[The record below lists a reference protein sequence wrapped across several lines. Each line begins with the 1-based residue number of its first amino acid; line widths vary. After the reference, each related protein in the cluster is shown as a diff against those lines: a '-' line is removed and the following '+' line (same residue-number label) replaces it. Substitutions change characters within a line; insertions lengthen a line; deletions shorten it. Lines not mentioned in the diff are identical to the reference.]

1 MALPEEQAEQYYEKC
16 KSKSY
21 KDEEF
26 EQFEKKVDNI
36 SRLIANFSNKD
47 KNLAAAA
54 MREAKLLLGD
64 NQHEDKEARVTH
76 ELVSK
81 NTEKLD
87 LEKDKVGVQ
96 ENVKKEDKELA
107 LESANN
113 ASAHNASVD
122 NASANNISSNNASAS
137 DDVDE
142 SKIRV
147 KKNKTVINQKAFDK
161 FYEAEQQDTMSQDA
175 FMRSVEIDAQRRFEE
190 RKARQEIAD
199 KFKANGNKAFQSG
212 QYEAALVQYD
222 KAIEQIRDSAV
233 LYTNRALTLLHL
245 QLYDPVLPDCDKA
258 LRLDEDNMKAHL
270 YKARAMHSLGQREKA
285 KEYVKE
291 LVEKY
296 PTRRKLVENY
306 TQAFEQE

>member
-1 MALPEEQAEQYYEKC
+1 MALPEEQAEQYYENC

-47 KNLAAAA
+47 KNIAAAA

-64 NQHEDKEARVTH
+64 NQHEDKEERVTH

-81 NTEKLD
+81 NTDKLD

-96 ENVKKEDKELA
+96 ENVKKEDRELA

-113 ASAHNASVD
+113 ASA
-122 NASANNISSNNASAS
+122 NNISSNTASANEAS
-137 DDVDE
+137 ACDDVDE

-161 FYEAEQQDTMSQDA
+161 FYEAEQQDTMSQ
-175 FMRSVEIDAQRRFEE
+175 
-190 RKARQEIAD
+190 
-199 KFKANGNKAFQSG
+199 GNVG
-212 QYEAALVQYD
+212 
-222 KAIEQIRDSAV
+222 
-233 LYTNRALTLLHL
+233 
-245 QLYDPVLPDCDKA
+245 
-258 LRLDEDNMKAHL
+258 
-270 YKARAMHSLGQREKA
+270 
-285 KEYVKE
+285 
-291 LVEKY
+291 
-296 PTRRKLVENY
+296 
-306 TQAFEQE
+306 

>member
-1 MALPEEQAEQYYEKC
+1 MALPEEQAEQYYENY

-47 KNLAAAA
+47 KNIAAAA

-81 NTEKLD
+81 NTDELD
-87 LEKDKVGVQ
+87 LDKEKEGIQ

-113 ASAHNASVD
+113 VSSNTASAG
-122 NASANNISSNNASAS
+122 

-222 KAIEQIRDSAV
+222 KAIEQIRDSPV

-285 KEYVKE
+285 KEYVRE

-306 TQAFEQE
+306 AQAFEQE

>member
-1 MALPEEQAEQYYEKC
+1 MALPEEQAEQYYENY

-47 KNLAAAA
+47 KNIAAAA
-54 MREAKLLLGD
+54 MREAKLLLED

-81 NTEKLD
+81 NTDKLVMDKEK
-87 LEKDKVGVQ
+87 EGIQ

-113 ASAHNASVD
+113 VSSNTASAG
-122 NASANNISSNNASAS
+122 

-161 FYEAEQQDTMSQDA
+161 FYEAEQQDIMSQDD

-190 RKARQEIAD
+190 RKARQDIAD
-199 KFKANGNKAFQSG
+199 HFKANGNKAFQSG

-222 KAIEQIRDSAV
+222 KLFLTSNVTISDFNMGYSMTGSLERGSKRDNSFQTTHFAV
-233 LYTNRALTLLHL
+233 IKRR
-245 QLYDPVLPDCDKA
+245 DF
-258 LRLDEDNMKAHL
+258 
-270 YKARAMHSLGQREKA
+270 EK
-285 KEYVKE
+285 
-291 LVEKY
+291 
-296 PTRRKLVENY
+296 R
-306 TQAFEQE
+306 